1 MEESAKA
8 LITTLCIALTLALSS
23 IAHGNDQSTLHST
36 YWNNDHST
44 PHSTQEPAFMKRPV
58 FDLAFKLAHDK
69 ALHVAS
75 SRRCWISTLPSTESH
90 RSRAHISRV
99 RSQSHIDL
107 LLKVT

>member
-8 LITTLCIALTLALSS
+8 LITTLRIALTLALGS
-23 IAHGNDQSTLHST
+23 IAHGNDQSTPHST

-44 PHSTQEPAFMKRPV
+44 PHSTQQPALMKRPA
-58 FDLAFKLAHDK
+58 FNIAFKFALDK

-75 SRRCWISTLPSTESH
+75 GTRSWISTLPSTESH